1 MGLIGKVCAS
11 IVRRGLTLTDPSRWA
26 SGGGLSHA
34 GEEVS
39 TTTALNLSA
48 VWACVN
54 LLAGTVASLPIG
66 VFRTTT
72 DGSRVP
78 ARDHW
83 AYALLHDSPN
93 GDQTAFDFWSYLI
106 TSLELRGSALAR
118 KVRIGSR
125 VVALQPVNPEGC
137 DIRRDSTGDIRY
149 RWSEAGTA
157 YDLGSADILH
167 VRGFPGTPLGGWST
181 LSVARH
187 MFGLAIA
194 IDKAAGKTFQ
204 NGLRPSVALLFDKF
218 LTDPQR
224 KIAEEKLA
232 SKYAGA
238 VNAGRPFIGEGGVKL
253 ETISLNPE
261 DAQMLESRGFSVEEI
276 CRWFGIPPHMVGH
289 MTKATSW
296 GTGLEQQVLGFVKFS
311 LGPRLKRIEAAVM
324 KQLLT
329 PADRAAGVIVE
340 FNVEGLLRGD
350 SAARAAFYQ
359 SALRNRWMVPN
370 EVRALENRPPVAW
383 GDDPF
388 PVQGA
393 APDAGIG
400 HNGGPPLDEQGPT
413 P

>member
-11 IVRRGLTLTDPSRWA
+11 IVRRGLSLNDPAGWLSD
-26 SGGGLSHA
+26 GGVSHA

-39 TTTALNLSA
+39 TATALNLST

-54 LLAGTVASLPIG
+54 LISGTVAALP
-66 VFRTTT
+66 VAVYRTAA
-72 DGSRVP
+72 DGSRAP
-78 ARDHW
+78 ARTHW
-83 AYALLHDSPN
+83 AYSLLHDSPN
-93 GDQTAFDFWSYLI
+93 ANQTAFDFWSYML

-118 KVRIGSR
+118 KVKIGSR
-125 VVALQPVNPEGC
+125 VVALAPVNPDGC
-137 DIRRDSTGDIRY
+137 DIRWGETGDIRY
-149 RWSEAGTA
+149 RWSDRGTA
-157 YDLGSADILH
+157 YDLGSADMVH
-167 VRGFPGTPLGGWST
+167 VRGFPGTPLGGMST

-187 MFGLAIA
+187 VFGLALA
-194 IDKAAGKTFQ
+194 TEKAAGKTFQ
-204 NGLRPSVALLFDKF
+204 NGLRPSVGLFFDKW

-224 KIAEEKLA
+224 KVAEEKLA

-238 VNAGRPFIGEGGVKL
+238 MNAGRPFIGEGGVKL
-253 ETISLNPE
+253 ETIQMNPE
-261 DAQMLESRGFSVEEI
+261 DAQMLESRAFSVEEI
-276 CRWFGIPPHMVGH
+276 CRWFGVPTHMVSH
-289 MTKATSW
+289 TVKSTSW

-329 PADRAAGVIVE
+329 PADRAAGIIVE

-350 SAARAAFYQ
+350 STARSAFYQ

-393 APDAGIG
+393 APDA
-400 HNGGPPLDEQGPT
+400 PADPKPTAKPT
-413 P
+413 PEEDA